1 MGAVGALILSVV
13 SFEFDIGGNP
23 VTLLHFLGLLI
34 VLPVGFMVGKRV
46 GRFVGRQM
54 SRAMSRRMPMITSGT
69 TVGRAPLPTGM
80 AVLSGLAGGVAR
92 WLTTAVVWLIGLE
105 AVGLDMAIF
114 KVMVGVLALG
124 IPFATAAISRN
135 GVAGMVVLLE
145 GTLKEGY
152 LVKLGSGQVGRLGV
166 GNLFRTPIHTGSG
179 STVYVPSGDLL
190 GSVVEVITTDK
201 ESAPVGARFYVD
213 VDSSHPD
220 VVEALKE
227 AFGAYLVKG
236 ADMDLAIECAGQ
248 LADNPMVVAYNVGW
262 VTVRRGG
269 PAVSEYTAAGLAAL
283 TLAGVNFGRP
293 F

>member
-1 MGAVGALILSVV
+1 MPDIWAGISAIVF
-13 SFEFDIGGNP
+13 FEFDIGGNP

-54 SRAMSRRMPMITSGT
+54 SRAMTRRMPMITTGT

-145 GTLKEGY
+145 GTLEGR
-152 LVKLGSGQVGRLGV
+152 LSGQAGKRPG
-166 GNLFRTPIHTGSG
+166 RTPWRREPIPHTDSHWQRL
-179 STVYVPSGDLL
+179 DRLRA
-190 GSVVEVITTDK
+190 K
-201 ESAPVGARFYVD
+201 RRPVGQRGRGGHDRQGASACQRPALCGVD
-213 VDSSHPD
+213 
-220 VVEALKE
+220 
-227 AFGAYLVKG
+227 
-236 ADMDLAIECAGQ
+236 Q
-248 LADNPMVVAYNVGW
+248 LA
-262 VTVRRGG
+262 
-269 PAVSEYTAAGLAAL
+269 S
-283 TLAGVNFGRP
+283 
-293 F
+293 